1 MKHSKHLL
9 LSLLFILVAFGLQ
22 AQNRRYFDEIFT
34 DVTVQTNVTYAVNA
48 TVLFVGQAGQ
58 ALPQALKMN
67 VYSPA
72 GDTETDRP
80 LVIILHSGNFL
91 PPTFNGGCTGTIN
104 DADNIELATRLAKMG
119 FVAAVADYRL
129 GWNPVATTQTE
140 RVYTLINAAY
150 RGVQDS
156 RACIRYFRKDVAT
169 NGNSFGVD
177 PDKITLWGFGTG
189 GYITLASATLD
200 TITDT
205 YIPKFLTANG
215 PMVFEPVNGNVDG
228 TTVGIT
234 FQGYPWPLVG
244 DTLNYP
250 NHVGYSSDYALSVN
264 AGGAMGDISWLQA
277 GEIPIISYHVPA
289 DPFAPCG
296 TGIVNVPQPPLPVV
310 EVMGSCVVQ
319 PAANDFGNHDIW
331 VNANF
336 NDPLSQYVRSI
347 NGNLEGFF
355 PFLQPAAN
363 SGPWAFANTLEPY
376 GVMGSNCD
384 TSRTDASAFLDS
396 MITYFA
402 PRACAVLGLSNDCQ
416 LGVSTKNINAAEVG
430 MLASPNPAEESFL
443 LQSNAA
449 FTMQHIELVDISGR
463 IVRTYRDVNTSQFQ
477 VQRAGLAPGLY
488 FARVTFQEG
497 IATQKVILR

>member
-1 MKHSKHLL
+1 MKYPKHYL
-9 LSLLFILVAFGLQ
+9 LSLVFILVAFGLQ
-22 AQNRRYFDEIFT
+22 AQDRRYFDEVF
-34 DVTVQTNVTYAVNA
+34 DNVTVQTDITYAVNA
-48 TVLFVGQAGQ
+48 TALFLAQAGQ
-58 ALPQALKMN
+58 AVPQSLKMN
-67 VYSPA
+67 VYSPE

-91 PPTFNGGCTGTIN
+91 PPTFNGGCNGTIG
-104 DADNIELATRLAKMG
+104 DADNVELATRLAKMG
-119 FVAAVADYRL
+119 YVAAVADYRL
-129 GWNPVATTQTE
+129 GWNPVATAQTT
-140 RVYTLINAAY
+140 RVFTLINAAY

-156 RACIRYFRKDVAT
+156 RACIRFFRKNVNV
-169 NGNSFGVD
+169 NGNSYGID

-205 YIPKFLTANG
+205 YIPKFLTPAG
-215 PMVFEPVNGNVDG
+215 PMVLEAASGNVDG

-234 FQGYPWPLVG
+234 FPGYPGFPVG

-250 NHVGYSSDYALSVN
+250 NHVGYSSEFALSVN

-277 GEIPIISYHVPA
+277 GETPIISFHVPL

-319 PAANDFGNHDIW
+319 PLANSLGNHDIW

-336 NDPLSQYVRSI
+336 NDPLSTYVRSI

-363 SGPWAFANTLEPY
+363 SGPWAFANSLEPY
-376 GVMGSNCD
+376 GVAGSNCD
-384 TSRTDASAFLDS
+384 TNFTEASAFLDS
-396 MITYFA
+396 MIQYFA

-416 LGVSTKNINAAEVG
+416 LNSSVKNLNAAEVG
-430 MLASPNPAEESFL
+430 ILASPNPADESFT
-443 LQSNAA
+443 LQSNVN

-463 IVRTYRDVNTSQFQ
+463 TMRTYRDVNTSQFQ

-488 FARVTFQEG
+488 FARITFKEG
-497 IATQKVILR
+497 IATQKIILR